1 MFERD
6 FAETLR
12 LAFFIP
18 HLHGGGAE
26 RVTVSLIKGLV
37 ARGFPVDLVLVNR
50 GEGAYQKEIPQECR
64 IVDLRARRALTSIP
78 AFIRYLKR
86 NGLGW

>member
-12 LAFFIP
+12 LSFFIP
-18 HLHGGGAE
+18 HLHGGGME
-26 RVTVSLIKGLV
+26 RVTVFLIKGLI

-50 GEGAYQKEIPQECR
+50 GEGAYQKEIPRMVRSFRMGYR
-64 IVDLRARRALTSIP
+64 IRFSVLFDHM
-78 AFIRYLKR
+78 Y
-86 NGLGW
+86 GW